1 MLQVKHLS
9 VTVEGYELLRDISFE
24 LPAGCW
30 LMVAGP
36 NGAGKSTL
44 ISAISRGMPY
54 TGEVL
59 LNGKSA
65 RLLSAVEQARLVG
78 VLAQRHEVSYP
89 FCVEEIV
96 ALGRYAHAP
105 GLFSRTGGQDAQRV
119 EEALRLTGLWEQRGQ
134 SVLTLSG
141 GELQRMF
148 LAQVLAQE
156 PSILLLDEPTNHLD
170 IKYQAQ
176 LFGLIEQWLLAG
188 GRAVLSVVHDLGIAR
203 RYGNRA
209 MLLQNGSVVA
219 AGEKAEVFSQQ
230 NLTQVYRMDVLE
242 WMKNLYEPWLEGEK

>member
-1 MLQVKHLS
+1 MLQVNHLS
-9 VTVEGYELLRDISFE
+9 VAVDGHELLRDISFDM
-24 LPAGCW
+24 PAGAW
-30 LMVAGP
+30 MMIAGP

-44 ISAISRGMPY
+44 ISALSRGVPY

-59 LNGKSA
+59 LRGKSL
-65 RLLSAVEQARLVG
+65 RQISPIEQARAIG
-78 VLAQRHEVSYP
+78 VLAQRHEVSYS

-96 ALGRYAHAP
+96 ALGRYAHSP
-105 GLFSRTGGQDAQRV
+105 GIFSHSGGQDARQV

-156 PSILLLDEPTNHLD
+156 PSILMLDEPTNHLD
-170 IKYQAQ
+170 IQYQAR
-176 LFGLIEQWLLAG
+176 LFSLIDDWLCG
-188 GRAVLSVVHDLGIAR
+188 GERAVLSVVHDLGIAR

-209 MLLQNGSVVA
+209 MLLQAGRVA
-219 AGEKAEVFSQQ
+219 AKGEKELVFSRKY
-230 NLTQVYRMDVLE
+230 LEQVYQMDVFA
-242 WMKNLYEPWLEGEK
+242 WMKNLYEPWLAP